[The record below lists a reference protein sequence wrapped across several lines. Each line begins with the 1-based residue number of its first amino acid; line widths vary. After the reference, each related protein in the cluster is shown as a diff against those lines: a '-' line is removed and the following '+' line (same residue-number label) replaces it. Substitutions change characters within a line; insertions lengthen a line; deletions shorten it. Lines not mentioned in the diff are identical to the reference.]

1 MSKNH
6 VISVLVKDEAGIVS
20 RVSGLFSGR
29 GYSIESITAA
39 QTSEKGYA
47 RLTVETSG
55 GDADVIE
62 QITKQLNR
70 LIPVL
75 KVIDLA
81 DVESIERE
89 LILCKVVAK
98 DEDRSEILRIAE
110 IFGAKIIDVTPRSYT
125 LEAIGDARQIRSLI
139 ELLRPIG
146 IKELVRSGTVGITR
160 ANQFA
165 SVSEKVAK

>member
-1 MSKNH
+1 MNH
-6 VISVLVKDEAGIVS
+6 IISVLVKDEAGILS

-39 QTSEKGYA
+39 PTQEREYSRITI
-47 RLTVETSG
+47 VTSG
-55 GDADVIE
+55 DEKVIE

-75 KVIDLA
+75 KVVDLIT
-81 DVESIERE
+81 VESIERE
-89 LILCKVVAK
+89 VILCKVCAK

-110 IFGAKIIDVTPRSYT
+110 IFSAKIIDVSPRSYT
-125 LEAIGDARQIRSLI
+125 LQALGDERQIRSLI

-146 IKELVRSGTVGITR
+146 IKELVRSGKVAISR
-160 ANQFA
+160 ENQFTNL
-165 SVSEKVAK
+165 KNL

>member
-1 MSKNH
+1 MRKNH

-20 RVSGLFSGR
+20 RLSGLFSGR
-29 GYSIESITAA
+29 GYNIESITAA

-47 RLTVETSG
+47 RITIETSG

-75 KVIDLA
+75 KVVDLR

-89 LILCKVVAK
+89 LILCKVIAK

-110 IFGAKIIDVTPRSYT
+110 IFGAKMIDVTPRTYT
-125 LEAIGDARQIRSLI
+125 LQAVGDERQIRSLI

-146 IKELVRSGTVGITR
+146 IRELVRSGKVGITR
-160 ANQFA
+160 ANQF
-165 SVSEKVAK
+165 SSTKTVE

>member
-1 MSKNH
+1 MRKNH

-20 RVSGLFSGR
+20 RLSGLFSGR
-29 GYSIESITAA
+29 GYNLESITAA

-47 RLTVETSG
+47 RITIETSG

-75 KVIDLA
+75 KVVDLR

-89 LILCKVVAK
+89 LILCKVIAK

-110 IFGAKIIDVTPRSYT
+110 IFGAKIIDVTPRTYT
-125 LEAIGDARQIRSLI
+125 LQAVGDERQIRSLI

-146 IKELVRSGTVGITR
+146 IRELVRSGKVGITR
-160 ANQFA
+160 ANQF
-165 SVSEKVAK
+165 SSTKTVD

>member
-1 MSKNH
+1 MQNKNH
-6 VISVLVKDEAGIVS
+6 VISVMVKDEAGIVS

-39 QTSEKGYA
+39 QSSEKGYA
-47 RLTVETSG
+47 RITIETSG

-75 KVIDLA
+75 KVVDLG

-89 LILCKVVAK
+89 MILCKVIAK

-110 IFGAKIIDVTPRSYT
+110 IFEAKIIDVTPRTYT
-125 LEAIGDARQIRSLI
+125 LQAIGDERQIRSLI

-146 IKELVRSGTVGITR
+146 IRELVRSVKVGITR
-160 ANQFA
+160 SNQFT
-165 SVSEKVAK
+165 SVKSE

>member
-1 MSKNH
+1 MQNKNH

-20 RVSGLFSGR
+20 RVSALFSGR

-47 RLTVETSG
+47 RITIETSG
-55 GDADVIE
+55 GDENVIE

-70 LIPVL
+70 LIPVI
-75 KVIDLA
+75 KVVDLG

-89 LILCKVVAK
+89 LILCKVIAK

-110 IFGAKIIDVTPRSYT
+110 IFGAKIIDVSPRTYT
-125 LEAIGDARQIRSLI
+125 LQAIGDERQIRSLI

-146 IKELVRSGTVGITR
+146 IRELVRSGKVGITR
-160 ANQFA
+160 SHQFSNA
-165 SVSEKVAK
+165 KVD

>member
-1 MSKNH
+1 MRKNH

-20 RVSGLFSGR
+20 RLSGLFSGR
-29 GYSIESITAA
+29 GYNIESITAA

-47 RLTVETSG
+47 RITIETSG

-75 KVIDLA
+75 KVVDLR

-89 LILCKVVAK
+89 LILCKVIAK

-110 IFGAKIIDVTPRSYT
+110 IFGAKIIDVTPRTYT
-125 LEAIGDARQIRSLI
+125 LQAVGDERQIRSLI

-146 IKELVRSGTVGITR
+146 IRELVRSGKVGITR
-160 ANQFA
+160 ANQF
-165 SVSEKVAK
+165 SSTKTVE

>member
-1 MSKNH
+1 MRKNH

-20 RVSGLFSGR
+20 RLSGLFSGR
-29 GYSIESITAA
+29 GYNIESITAA

-47 RLTVETSG
+47 RITIETSG

-75 KVIDLA
+75 KVVDLR

-89 LILCKVVAK
+89 LILCKVIAK

-110 IFGAKIIDVTPRSYT
+110 IFGAKIIDVTPRTYT
-125 LEAIGDARQIRSLI
+125 LQAIGDERQIRSLI

-146 IKELVRSGTVGITR
+146 IRELVRSGKVGITR
-160 ANQFA
+160 ANQF
-165 SVSEKVAK
+165 SSTKTVD

>member
-1 MSKNH
+1 MSNNKNH

-47 RLTVETSG
+47 RITIETSG
-55 GDADVIE
+55 GDEAVIE

-75 KVIDLA
+75 KVVDLG

-89 LILCKVVAK
+89 LILCKVIAK
-98 DEDRSEILRIAE
+98 DEHRSEILRIAE
-110 IFGAKIIDVTPRSYT
+110 IFNAKIIDVTPRTYT
-125 LEAIGDARQIRSLI
+125 LQALGDERQIRCLI
-139 ELLRPIG
+139 ELLKPIG
-146 IKELVRSGTVGITR
+146 IRELVRSGKVGITR
-160 ANQFA
+160 SNQFT
-165 SVSEKVAK
+165 STKVD